1 MNLILMGVMAY
12 VAVQLSVGLWV
23 SRRIVSE
30 DDYLLAGRSLGYG
43 LGIFT
48 VFATWFG
55 AETCIGAA
63 GSIYDEGLAGGSADP
78 FGYGICLLL
87 MGAVFAVPLWRRRL
101 TTLADLFRQRY
112 GPHVERL
119 AVILLVPTSL
129 LWAAAQVRAFGQV
142 LSASSEL
149 TVTTAIT
156 VAAVVVIIY
165 TVSGGLMADAVT
177 DIVQGGALIVG
188 LVVLAVIV
196 VFSGNGI
203 APAVAAVEPER
214 LMLFGGPDTPWWMTV
229 EAWAIPICGSVL
241 SQELVARVLATRA
254 PTVARNATLI
264 AGGLYLLI
272 GLIPAGIGLLGPSL
286 LPDLAEPEQILPQ
299 LALEL
304 LPTGLYILFAGAL
317 LSAILSTVD
326 SALLVAASLVSR
338 NLVLPL
344 RPQMSEAAR
353 VRTARIGVVV
363 AGIIAYVIALHAHGV
378 YALVEEASSFGS
390 SGIFVIGVMG
400 LFSRFGGGRAA
411 LATLVVGISSYVAG
425 AFVME
430 LDAPYVT
437 SLLCAAGT
445 YLAVGLLDGRQPP
458 APAPQPA

>member
-1 MNLILMGVMAY
+1 MTPVMWGLAAY
-12 VAVQLSVGLWV
+12 VAAQLAVGLWV
-23 SRRIVSE
+23 SRRIVDE

-63 GSIYDEGLAGGSADP
+63 GSIYSDGLAGGTADP
-78 FGYGICLLL
+78 FGYAMCLIL
-87 MGAVFAVPLWRRRL
+87 MGAVFAIPLWRRRL
-101 TTLADLFRQRY
+101 TTLADLFRRRY
-112 GPHVERL
+112 GPQVERL

-129 LWAAAQVRAFGQV
+129 LWAAAQIRAFGQV

-149 TVTTAIT
+149 DVSAAIT
-156 VAAVVVIIY
+156 VAAIVVIIY

-177 DIVQGGALIVG
+177 DVVQGGALIVG
-188 LVVLAVIV
+188 LLVLTAVLLSGDGVVEA
-196 VFSGNGI
+196 
-203 APAVAAVEPER
+203 AAAVSPER
-214 LMLFGGPDTPWWMTV
+214 LMLFGGPETPWWMTL

-254 PTVARNATLI
+254 PVVARNATLI

-272 GLIPAGIGLLGPSL
+272 GLIPAGIGLLGPSM
-286 LPDLAEPEQILPQ
+286 LPDLTEPEQILPR
-299 LALEL
+299 LALER

-344 RPQMSEAAR
+344 NPAMSEAAR
-353 VRTARIGVVV
+353 VRTARVGVVMFGIV
-363 AGIIAYVIALHAHGV
+363 AWVIALHAQGV
-378 YALVEEASSFGS
+378 YALVEEASAFGS

-400 LFSRFGGGRAA
+400 LFSRWGGGRAA
-411 LATLVVGISSYVAG
+411 LATLIVGVGSYVLG
-425 AFVME
+425 AHVFA

-437 SLLCAAGT
+437 SLICALAT
-445 YLAVGLLDGRQPP
+445 YATIGALDGRMP
-458 APAPQPA
+458 ADLVEAQRA

>member
-1 MNLILMGVMAY
+1 MAY
-12 VAVQLSVGLWV
+12 VAVQLAVGLWV

-63 GSIYDEGLAGGSADP
+63 GSIYGEGLAGGTADP
-78 FGYGICLLL
+78 FGYAMCLLL
-87 MGAVFAVPLWRRRL
+87 MGALFAVPLWRRRL
-101 TTLADLFRQRY
+101 TTLADLFRRRY
-112 GPHVERL
+112 GPQVERV
-119 AVILLVPTSL
+119 AVILLVPTSV

-149 TVTTAIT
+149 TVATAIT

-188 LVVLAVIV
+188 LLVLTAVLL
-196 VFSGNGI
+196 FSGDGI
-203 APAVAAVEPER
+203 GPAVAAIDPQR
-214 LMLFGGPDTPWWMTV
+214 LQMFGGPETPWWMTV

-241 SQELVARVLATRA
+241 SQELVARVLAIRA

-272 GLIPAGIGLLGPSL
+272 GLIPAGIGLVGPLL
-286 LPDLAEPEQILPQ
+286 LPDLAEPEQVLPR
-299 LALEL
+299 LAFEL

-344 RPQMSEAAR
+344 RPAMTESAR
-353 VRTARIGVVV
+353 VRTARVGVVV
-363 AGIIAYVIALHAHGV
+363 FGIIAYIIALHAHGV
-378 YALVEEASSFGS
+378 YALVEEASAFGS

-400 LFSRFGGGRAA
+400 LFSRYGGGRAA
-411 LATLVVGISSYVAG
+411 MATLIVGITTYVLG
-425 AFVME
+425 AFVFAWE
-430 LDAPYVT
+430 APYVT
-437 SLLCAAGT
+437 SLLCAVGT
-445 YLAVGLLDGRQPP
+445 YAVVGLLDGLQPP
-458 APAPQPA
+458 EPEAQRA